1 MSSGAAP
8 IVTLG
13 HRLDRDRSGC
23 DDESAQSIS
32 SWASAAKAGIG
43 QVVFAYIW
51 PISLFEAHPQ
61 RVSYKRVAEIAKNLG
76 GSHQKD
82 ILSYKTDLFDDT
94 FLKFLTSLADNVS
107 QRKCA
112 MNVEGQMRVAYYLRV
127 STESQELDNQRTE
140 ILPFIDRRSWKLV
153 HTFEDVMSGQKG
165 EKDRPG
171 FAAMLKA
178 AHQRK
183 FDILVFWALDR
194 LTREGTRATLNY
206 LQRLESKGVG
216 YVSYQEQWLDSTGPF
231 KDVMISMFA
240 TLAKQERARISE
252 RTIAG
257 LKVAR
262 AKGRI
267 IGRPALPEETVQ
279 KVLSLN
285 RHAGIGARKIA
296 KSTGYPLGT
305 VNAIL
310 TRSRLQTC

>member
-1 MSSGAAP
+1 MA
-8 IVTLG
+8 
-13 HRLDRDRSGC
+13 
-23 DDESAQSIS
+23 
-32 SWASAAKAGIG
+32 
-43 QVVFAYIW
+43 
-51 PISLFEAHPQ
+51 
-61 RVSYKRVAEIAKNLG
+61 
-76 GSHQKD
+76 
-82 ILSYKTDLFDDT
+82 
-94 FLKFLTSLADNVS
+94 
-107 QRKCA
+107 
-112 MNVEGQMRVAYYLRV
+112 
-127 STESQELDNQRTE
+127 
-140 ILPFIDRRSWKLV
+140 PFIARRGWKLEY
-153 HTFEDVMSGQKG
+153 TFEDVASGGKR

-262 AKGRI
+262 AKGKRL
-267 IGRPALPEETVQ
+267 GRPRLADETVRT
-279 KVLSLN
+279 VISLN
-285 RHAGIGARKIA
+285 QETGIGARKIA
-296 KSTGYPLGT
+296 KRTGFPLGT
-305 VNAIL
+305 VSVIL
-310 TRSRLQTC
+310 SRSRQQTSVPSA